1 MTFHKF
7 VAIHRSFKE
16 DRVLR
21 FSSRFVRRM
30 KHAVLNASS
39 RKEFI
44 QPVFVK
50 IIYTWDSN
58 NFQATTL
65 TRIQWYVILTNE
77 NAHRCIVNDAVCE
90 TIVPRCITVLYA
102 WEWSTCNWNCS
113 FVMDHPFNNFSLCMV
128 INHADTIY

>member
-1 MTFHKF
+1 MQFINHLKKTESSS
-7 VAIHRSFKE
+7 R
-16 DRVLR
+16 L
-21 FSSRFVRRM
+21 SSRFVRRM
-30 KHAVLNASS
+30 KHTVLNASS

-44 QPVFVK
+44 HPVFVK

-77 NAHRCIVNDAVCE
+77 NARRCIVNDAVYE
-90 TIVPRCITVLYA
+90 TIVPRCVTVLYA
-102 WEWSTCNWNCS
+102 WECSTCNWNCS
-113 FVMDHPFNNFSLCMV
+113 FVMDHPFNNFSPYMV